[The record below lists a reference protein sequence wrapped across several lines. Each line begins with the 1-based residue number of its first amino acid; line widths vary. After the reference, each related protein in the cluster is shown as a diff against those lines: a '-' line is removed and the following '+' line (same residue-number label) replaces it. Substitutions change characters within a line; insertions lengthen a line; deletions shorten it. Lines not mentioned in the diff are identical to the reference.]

1 MSGRT
6 ITAVVISGCEIM
18 LDFPNVSYNIEK
30 KLKYFPLGKKSV
42 SNLNMLNENV
52 CTVYPISYQKCSFKP

>member
-1 MSGRT
+1 
-6 ITAVVISGCEIM
+6 M

-42 SNLNMLNENV
+42 SNLTMLNENV
-52 CTVYPISYQKCSFKP
+52 CTVYPISYQNCSFKP